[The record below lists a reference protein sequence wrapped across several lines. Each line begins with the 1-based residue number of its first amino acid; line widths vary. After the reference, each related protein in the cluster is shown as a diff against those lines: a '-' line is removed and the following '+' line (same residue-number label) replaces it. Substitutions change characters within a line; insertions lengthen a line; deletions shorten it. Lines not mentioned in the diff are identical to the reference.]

1 MRHVRQGIALAA
13 SALLAVT
20 LAACGGLSGSAEPE
34 LEVASYQ
41 VEVQKP
47 FTGREAR
54 DASELDAL
62 VEQALE
68 VAKDREKKTPADA
81 EEAAYA
87 KRVNKKFGKANTSY
101 REGDYV
107 KAQERYESVLD
118 SYHEHYGANVNLTLA
133 LLQQEKA
140 DEALVQ
146 ALACCHIF
154 PNESEPLLNVQV
166 AGAACGFAA
175 EDVEGALREVLK
187 DAGGDFDSLVGALS
201 GSYDDFYAYNQ
212 LWDRIETELRADDAG
227 QEDDDEG
234 AEQGGEASE
243 GNVSAALAER
253 SRAYDKL
260 DGSLTDLERELPDDT
275 DVQALRG
282 YLYAVGLQLGYEA
295 DPSLIEPVHTMPY
308 VAVDSDIC
316 RIEVQGIS
324 QANGHWMVQFSLDNK
339 SDSHLSVGHGGAW
352 SVNGEEVNEYLSEMA
367 IDPEETRAFT
377 LELTGHGDA
386 AEQEA
391 RSLAGTL
398 YITSREENSVLA
410 VYPVSWEA
418 AE

>member
-47 FTGREAR
+47 FIGREAR

-68 VAKDREKKTPADA
+68 VAKDREKKTPDDA

-87 KRVNKKFGKANTSY
+87 KRVNNKFGKANTSY
-101 REGDYV
+101 REGDYA

-166 AGAACGFAA
+166 AGVACGFAA
-175 EDVEGALREVLK
+175 SDVEEALREVLK
-187 DAGGDFDSLVGALS
+187 DAGGDLDSLVGSLN
-201 GSYDDFYAYNQ
+201 GDYDDFYAYNQ
-212 LWDRIETELRADDAG
+212 LWDRIETELQATDDG
-227 QEDDDEG
+227 QEQGDDEEGEGG
-234 AEQGGEASE
+234 ATT
-243 GNVSAALAER
+243 SAADR
-253 SRAYDKL
+253 YFAYDKL
-260 DGSLTDLERELPDDT
+260 DGDLTALENELPEDS
-275 DVQALRG
+275 DVQVLRG

-316 RIEVQGIS
+316 RIEVQEIS
-324 QANGHWMVQFSLDNK
+324 QANGRWMVEFSLTNK

-352 SVNGEEVNEYLSEMA
+352 QVNGEDVNEHVSEMA

-391 RSLAGTL
+391 KSLAGTL